1 MLVNLNN
8 DDVLE
13 FKRLN
18 EIMKYNTM
26 FLNIV
31 SNYINFHDI
40 EINDKLIKRFKK
52 EVNVNNKEAFY
63 HLFYSFFID
72 ELKEKDKEVMDSYL
86 RKSLTCLKINDY
98 FNNHYNLRIN
108 ATNKKYKNWAF
119 KNDSFK
125 SFQGFI
131 FGETQVDEINYFLET
146 PSFGFFEKQYSYL
159 AVLENNREWMTIT
172 PNEMNTMKEPI
183 EKALGNVL
191 TIGLGLGYF
200 AYMTSL
206 KENVNKVTII
216 EKDSNVIELFK
227 ETILPSFE
235 FKEKIEIINE
245 DAFTFLQHNNL
256 HEYNYVFVDIWHDVS
271 DGLFLYLDFK
281 AIEDEYQVSFNYW
294 IENEIL
300 LLLRKIILRLIN
312 ESYSQIDSLNVD
324 TSNKQLDE
332 VYKRIYHLLNNIQI
346 TSYYDIYK
354 LLKKDNLQILAKYI
368 NRR

>member
-1 MLVNLNN
+1 MLVNLKNN
-8 DDVLE
+8 DALE

-26 FLNIV
+26 FINVL
-31 SNYINFHDI
+31 SNYLNFHDSD
-40 EINDKLIKRFKK
+40 INDKLIRKFKK

-72 ELKEKDKEVMDSYL
+72 ELKENDKEALDVYL
-86 RKSLTCLKINDY
+86 RKSLACLKVNDY
-98 FNNHYNLRIN
+98 FNNPYNLRIN
-108 ATNKKYKNWAF
+108 ANNKKYKNWSF
-119 KNDSFK
+119 KNDYFK
-125 SFQGFI
+125 PFQGFI
-131 FGETQVDEINYFLET
+131 FGETEVDEINYFLET
-146 PSFGFFEKQYSYL
+146 PSFGFFEKQFSYL

-172 PNEMNTMKEPI
+172 PNEINTMKEPI
-183 EKALGNVL
+183 EKAFGNVL

-206 KENVNKVTII
+206 KENVNKITIL
-216 EKDSNVIELFK
+216 EKDPDIINLFTK
-227 ETILPSFE
+227 TILPSFE

-245 DAFTFLQHNNL
+245 DAFTFLKHNDL
-256 HEYNYVFVDIWHDVS
+256 HEYDYVFVDIWHDVS

-300 LLLRKIILRLIN
+300 LLLRKIVLRLIN
-312 ESYSQIDSLNVD
+312 ESYSQVDSLSVES
-324 TSNKQLDE
+324 SNKQLDE
-332 VYKRIYHLLNNIQI
+332 VYKKIYNLLNDTQI
-346 TSYYDIYK
+346 NSYYDIYK